1 MEDEMKKLG
10 ILFCFVMVIA
20 IAAGCAVTAP
30 EAIESGAASAQA
42 TAAPSETQ
50 SQTEPPAPSPA
61 ASQAPY
67 FDIDCSNIEQMASY
81 TPESVLEGFYDG
93 FIRCAPYIKEIEI
106 TSGLYSAYGEI
117 MCRIEG
123 ISKTELKN
131 IAEDSFGVSM
141 EATDFAD
148 GGYFALME
156 EGVYDVNKICILA
169 YHGMV
174 YLAMQEADFSMV
186 DGFKL
191 PDYYIERLGEN
202 AFNFA
207 PENGVLDMQSAKFDF
222 VNDSFELSNWYSVP
236 SRNRET
242 IVESFMD
249 EISRMDGYS
258 YRYEEEWDTEYREIR
273 KSDKAVVAIHQNE
286 YDGRMNIGISIQ
298 YKELPLFDS
307 AQFDD
312 TRSLQFEDLYN
323 NVCKEILPALG
334 GEVTEVSLSQSE
346 NFQLAMVT
354 DLPELMDR
362 TVNNAVITELTITGL
377 DDIDGLLREGVLAE
391 NILGVT
397 GDAEVYS
404 DSWHTVI
411 YKEDA
416 FAIRMYMSREEDINN
431 GQPYL
436 VCTVIEINSPLFRT
450 IEALQAL
457 DEIPDLNVA
466 FNNDPA
472 ESLLILRA
480 SDDETFF
487 EFTKVFF
494 LENTDYDE
502 IVSLYRDYF
511 ESTYGEDLSEEID
524 DGKII
529 FGHDVKSEINR
540 GIIYSTEV
548 FLCCDDNLI
557 SIKVDIVERLMDEL
571 ED

>member
-1 MEDEMKKLG
+1 MKKLW
-10 ILFCFVMVIA
+10 ILFCFVMAIA
-20 IAAGCAVTAP
+20 IAAGCATTAP
-30 EAIESGAASAQA
+30 EAIESGALTAQA

-50 SQTEPPAPSPA
+50 SQTETPAPSPA

-67 FDIDCSNIEQMASY
+67 FDIDYSNIGQMASY

-106 TSGLYSAYGEI
+106 TSGLYSVYGEI

-123 ISKTELKN
+123 ISKLELKG

-156 EGVYDVNKICILA
+156 EGVYDVNKICIIA
-169 YHGMV
+169 YHDMV
-174 YLAMQEADFSMV
+174 YLAIQEADFSMV

-191 PDYYIERLGEN
+191 PYYYIERLGEN

-207 PENGVLDMQSAKFDF
+207 PEDSVLDMQRAKFDF

-236 SRNRET
+236 SRDRET

-273 KSDKAVVAIHQNE
+273 KSDGTVVAIHQNE
-286 YDGRMNIGISIQ
+286 YDGCMNIGISIQ

-323 NVCKEILPALG
+323 NVCKEILPVLG

-346 NFQLAMVT
+346 NFQFEMIT

-362 TVNNAVITELTITGL
+362 TVNNAVITELSITGL
-377 DDIDGLLREGVLAE
+377 DDIDGLLNEGVLAE

-416 FAIRMYMSREEDINN
+416 FAIRMYMSQEEDVNN

-436 VCTVIEINSPLFRT
+436 VCTIIEINSPLFQT
-450 IEALQAL
+450 IEALQVL

-480 SDDETFF
+480 SNDETFF
-487 EFTKVFF
+487 KFTKVFF
-494 LENTDYDE
+494 LGNADYDE
-502 IVSLYRDYF
+502 MVNLYRDYF
-511 ESTYGEDLSEEID
+511 ESTYDDYTFEEMD
-524 DGKII
+524 DGKSII
-529 FGHDVKSEINR
+529 SYDVQSEIIE
-540 GIIYSTEV
+540 GIIYTTEV
-548 FLCCDDNLI
+548 FFGYDGNTI
-557 SIKVDIVERLMDEL
+557 FINVDITERLMDEF